1 MGGAITMDWPTW
13 LKLIG
18 ISAASGAAAASAAF
32 KLFGDYWLA
41 KRKAEYDKEIERLK
55 AQYAQDL
62 EHYRVKL
69 NQSNTA
75 IREVSQCL
83 SEVNVLF
90 RKLHPVDGSIRLTTA
105 ETTQYIE
112 ELERASDRFNA
123 KLQEWAVF
131 LAPDLYDA
139 FERCHTAADSEW
151 RRLKARSD
159 EPDRAGTVNYFWT
172 SYRQASQ
179 LVRDLK

>member
-1 MGGAITMDWPTW
+1 MDWATW
-13 LKLIG
+13 FKLIG

-41 KRKAEYDKEIERLK
+41 KRKAEYDKEIEKLK
-55 AQYAQDL
+55 AQNAQDL
-62 EHYRVKL
+62 EQYRAKL
-69 NQSNTA
+69 NRSNAA
-75 IREVSQCL
+75 IKEVSQCL

-90 RKLHPVDGSIRLTTA
+90 RKLHPIDASIQLTTA
-105 ETTQYIE
+105 ETTQYID
-112 ELERASDRFNA
+112 ELQKASDRFNA
-123 KLQEWAVF
+123 KLQEWSVF
-131 LAPDLYDA
+131 LEPDIYDA

-151 RRLKARSD
+151 RRLKTRSG
-159 EPDRAGTVNYFWT
+159 ETDRAGTVNYFWT

>member
-1 MGGAITMDWPTW
+1 MDWPTW
-13 LKLIG
+13 FKLIG

-41 KRKAEYDKEIERLK
+41 KRKAEYDKEIEKLK
-55 AQYAQDL
+55 AQNAQDL
-62 EHYRVKL
+62 EQYRAKVNRL
-69 NQSNTA
+69 NVA
-75 IREVSQCL
+75 IKEVSQSL

-90 RKLHPVDGSIRLTTA
+90 RKLHPIDGSTRLATA
-105 ETTQYIE
+105 ETSQYID
-112 ELERASDRFNA
+112 ELQKASDTFNA

-131 LAPDLYDA
+131 LEPDLYDA

-151 RRLKARSD
+151 RRLKTRSD
-159 EPDRAGTVNYFWT
+159 ETDRAGTVNYFWT

-179 LVRDLK
+179 LVRDQK